1 MSIIETI
8 ALLGSFWLMI
18 VLTMIL
24 TFVLITIWLV
34 ILATELFTVT
44 VIKDK
49 SLKVIHDIKENITN
63 GTNKVE
69 IITEE
74 MEADMEEGATNEYYN
89 RF

>member
-1 MSIIETI
+1 MGTVEM
-8 ALLGSFWLMI
+8 L
-18 VLTMIL
+18 IL
-24 TFVLITIWLV
+24 LITVWLV

-74 MEADMEEGATNEYYN
+74 MEADMEEGVVNEYYS

>member
-1 MSIIETI
+1 MGTVEM
-8 ALLGSFWLMI
+8 L
-18 VLTMIL
+18 IL
-24 TFVLITIWLV
+24 LITIWLI

-74 MEADMEEGATNEYYN
+74 MEADMEEGVTNEYYN

>member
-1 MSIIETI
+1 M
-8 ALLGSFWLMI
+8 L
-18 VLTMIL
+18 IL
-24 TFVLITIWLV
+24 LITIWLV

-74 MEADMEEGATNEYYN
+74 MEADMEEGVVNEYYS

>member
-1 MSIIETI
+1 MGTVEM
-8 ALLGSFWLMI
+8 L
-18 VLTMIL
+18 IL
-24 TFVLITIWLV
+24 LITIWLV

-74 MEADMEEGATNEYYN
+74 MEADMEEGVVNEYYN

>member
-1 MSIIETI
+1 MGTVEM
-8 ALLGSFWLMI
+8 L
-18 VLTMIL
+18 IL
-24 TFVLITIWLV
+24 IITIWLV

>member
-1 MSIIETI
+1 MGTVEM
-8 ALLGSFWLMI
+8 L
-18 VLTMIL
+18 IL
-24 TFVLITIWLV
+24 LITIWLI

-74 MEADMEEGATNEYYN
+74 MEADMEEGAINEYYN

>member
-1 MSIIETI
+1 M
-8 ALLGSFWLMI
+8 L
-18 VLTMIL
+18 IL
-24 TFVLITIWLV
+24 LITVWLI

-74 MEADMEEGATNEYYN
+74 MEADMEEGVVNEYYS

>member
-1 MSIIETI
+1 MGTVEM
-8 ALLGSFWLMI
+8 L
-18 VLTMIL
+18 IL
-24 TFVLITIWLV
+24 LITVWLI

>member
-1 MSIIETI
+1 M
-8 ALLGSFWLMI
+8 L
-18 VLTMIL
+18 IL
-24 TFVLITIWLV
+24 LITIWLV

-74 MEADMEEGATNEYYN
+74 MEADMEEGAINEYYS

>member
-1 MSIIETI
+1 MGTVEM
-8 ALLGSFWLMI
+8 L
-18 VLTMIL
+18 IL
-24 TFVLITIWLV
+24 LITIWLV

>member
-1 MSIIETI
+1 MGTVEM
-8 ALLGSFWLMI
+8 L
-18 VLTMIL
+18 IL
-24 TFVLITIWLV
+24 LITIWLV

-74 MEADMEEGATNEYYN
+74 MEADMEEGATNEYYS

>member
-1 MSIIETI
+1 MGTVEM
-8 ALLGSFWLMI
+8 L
-18 VLTMIL
+18 IL
-24 TFVLITIWLV
+24 LITIWLV

-63 GTNKVE
+63 GTNRVE

>member
-1 MSIIETI
+1 MGTVEM
-8 ALLGSFWLMI
+8 L
-18 VLTMIL
+18 IL
-24 TFVLITIWLV
+24 LITIWLI

-63 GTNKVE
+63 GTNKAE

>member
-1 MSIIETI
+1 MGTVEM
-8 ALLGSFWLMI
+8 L
-18 VLTMIL
+18 IL
-24 TFVLITIWLV
+24 LITIWLV

-49 SLKVIHDIKENITN
+49 SLKVIHDIKENIIN

>member
-1 MSIIETI
+1 MGTVEM
-8 ALLGSFWLMI
+8 L
-18 VLTMIL
+18 IL
-24 TFVLITIWLV
+24 LITIWLV

-69 IITEE
+69 IITEK
-74 MEADMEEGATNEYYN
+74 MEADMEEGVTNEYYN

>member
-1 MSIIETI
+1 MGTVEM
-8 ALLGSFWLMI
+8 L
-18 VLTMIL
+18 IL
-24 TFVLITIWLV
+24 LITIWLV

-74 MEADMEEGATNEYYN
+74 MEADMEEGVTNEYYN
-89 RF
+89 KF

>member
-1 MSIIETI
+1 MGTVEM
-8 ALLGSFWLMI
+8 L
-18 VLTMIL
+18 IL
-24 TFVLITIWLV
+24 LITIWLI

-49 SLKVIHDIKENITN
+49 SLKVVHDIKENITN

-74 MEADMEEGATNEYYN
+74 MEADMEEGVVNEYYN

>member
-1 MSIIETI
+1 MGTVEM
-8 ALLGSFWLMI
+8 L
-18 VLTMIL
+18 IL
-24 TFVLITIWLV
+24 LITIWLI

-74 MEADMEEGATNEYYN
+74 MEADIEEGAINEYYS

>member
-1 MSIIETI
+1 M
-8 ALLGSFWLMI
+8 L
-18 VLTMIL
+18 IL
-24 TFVLITIWLV
+24 LITIWLI

-74 MEADMEEGATNEYYN
+74 MEADMEEGAINEYYN

>member
-1 MSIIETI
+1 MGTVEM
-8 ALLGSFWLMI
+8 L
-18 VLTMIL
+18 IL
-24 TFVLITIWLV
+24 LITIWLV

-74 MEADMEEGATNEYYN
+74 MEADMEEGAINEYYS

>member
-1 MSIIETI
+1 MGTVEM
-8 ALLGSFWLMI
+8 L
-18 VLTMIL
+18 IL
-24 TFVLITIWLV
+24 LITIWLV

-49 SLKVIHDIKENITN
+49 SLKVIHDIKENIAN

>member
-1 MSIIETI
+1 MIN
-8 ALLGSFWLMI
+8 LGTVEML
-18 VLTMIL
+18 IL
-24 TFVLITIWLV
+24 LITIWLV